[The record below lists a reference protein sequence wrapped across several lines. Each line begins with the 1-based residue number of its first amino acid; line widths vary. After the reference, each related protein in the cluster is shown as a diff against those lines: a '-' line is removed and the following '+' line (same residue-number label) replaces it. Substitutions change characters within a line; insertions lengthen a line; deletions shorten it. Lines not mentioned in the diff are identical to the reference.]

1 MRLRRT
7 PAAIALIYA
16 GYALVLILFLLPV
29 LWVASLSLR
38 PLAEMFSSPPALIPK
53 HPDLAA
59 YRAVLTRSPF
69 VIYVWNSVKFAAA
82 TVIGGML
89 LGLPAAYALS
99 RLRFRRRAGRQGVML
114 AILGI
119 QLISPLVTILPLY
132 RYFSAVGLINSQ
144 PAVALVY
151 IAFQAPLAAW
161 MLKGFYDAVPVALDE
176 AARIDGCSRLTALV
190 RILLPVMLPG
200 IAATAIVLAVNSWGQ
215 FLIPYILL
223 DKPDALPIGVG
234 ILDFQST
241 TDAVSTNQL
250 AAAAVLAA
258 LPALLIF
265 AALQR
270 FIIGAMTAGAVKG

>member
-7 PAAIALIYA
+7 PASVALIYL
-16 GYALVLILFLLPV
+16 GYALVLAIFLLPV
-29 LWVASLSLR
+29 LWICSLSLR
-38 PLAEMFSSPPALIPK
+38 PLDEMFAFPPKLIPS
-53 HPDLAA
+53 HPDLGA
-59 YRAVLTRSPF
+59 YRAVLIRSPF
-69 VIYVWNSVKFAAA
+69 LIYVWNSVKFAAA
-82 TVIGGML
+82 TVAGGLL

-99 RLRFRRRAGRQGVML
+99 RLRFRRGIGRQGTML

-132 RYFSAVGLINSQ
+132 RYFSAAGLINSQ

-161 MLKGFYDAVPVALDE
+161 MLKGYCDAIPVALDE
-176 AARIDGCSRLTALV
+176 AARIDGCSRLQALRRV
-190 RILLPVMLPG
+190 LVPVMLPG

-223 DKPDALPIGVG
+223 DKPGMLPIGVG

-265 AALQR
+265 LVLQR